1 MCGAT
6 SAIGLEDHE
15 RALWAEVKE
24 PLRQSG
30 LLTGLMRG
38 FLGDE
43 EVAVVIATAPA
54 GRVRPVAVLVTASI
68 AEELVMPVPA
78 APAGAGPVAAHA
90 GEYPV
95 QVWLGRQHRAGQP
108 VAVEVTS
115 WMQEHLVL
123 YARQLW
129 RQPRR
134 HRG

>member
-43 EVAVVIATAPA
+43 EVAVVIATAP
-54 GRVRPVAVLVTASI
+54 V
-68 AEELVMPVPA
+68 
-78 APAGAGPVAAHA
+78 GAGPVAAHA

-95 QVWLGRQHRAGQP
+95 QVWLGRQHRVGRP

-115 WMQEHLVL
+115 WRR
-123 YARQLW
+123 AR
-129 RQPRR
+129 
-134 HRG
+134 

>member
-1 MCGAT
+1 M
-6 SAIGLEDHE
+6 EDHE

-43 EVAVVIATAPA
+43 EVAVVIATAPE
-54 GRVRPVAVLVTASI
+54 GRVRPVAVLVTPNI
-68 AEELVMPVPA
+68 AEELVLPVSASPVGDA
-78 APAGAGPVAAHA
+78 PVAAHA

-95 QVWLGRQHRAGQP
+95 QVWLGRQPRAGQP
-108 VAVEVTS
+108 VAVEVTP
-115 WMQEHLVL
+115 WMLEHLVL

-129 RQPRR
+129 RPPRR
-134 HRG
+134 HRD